1 MFYISIVLRQDTDL
15 SYIKAIAHPNFALI
29 KYWGKSDA
37 SNNLPDMSSI
47 SITIDT
53 LFSTAKV
60 SYDSRLKK
68 DLWILNDIE
77 QESLGQIKPTMN
89 YLKSFKPV
97 KDFCVIESTNN
108 FPTAAG
114 LASSASGVASIV
126 VAINKLFNLNLS
138 EKELINAA
146 ILGSGSA
153 PRSLYSGFVYLNK
166 KNYSCETILDSNQWP
181 LKIIICQTSSD
192 RKLVSSRDGMRIS
205 KSTSSYYKD
214 WVNDQDNNIEKALK
228 AIKMKDF
235 DLLGEVSED
244 NCKKMHK
251 VMETSTP
258 PLIYRNATSHLCIQ
272 KIEEMKANGIGIFYT
287 IDAGPQV
294 KIICKAQH
302 ADQVISEMK
311 SIPNIQDIIEVNI
324 GQGARLTNES

>member
-60 SYDSRLKK
+60 SYDSTLKK

-89 YLKSFKPV
+89 YLKSFKPA

-126 VAINKLFNLNLS
+126 VAINELFNLNLS

-214 WVNDQDNNIEKALK
+214 WVNDQDNDIEKALK

-251 VMETSTP
+251 VMETSKP

-272 KIEEMKANGIGIFYT
+272 KIEEMKVNDIGIFHT

-324 GQGARLTNES
+324 GQGARLTNEG

>member
-60 SYDSRLKK
+60 SYDSTLKK

-126 VAINKLFNLNLS
+126 VAINELFNLNLS

-214 WVNDQDNNIEKALK
+214 WVNDQDNDIKKALK

-251 VMETSTP
+251 VMETSNP

-272 KIEEMKANGIGIFYT
+272 KIEEMKVNGIGIFHT

-324 GQGARLTNES
+324 GQGARLTNEG

>member
-60 SYDSRLKK
+60 SYDSTLKK

-166 KNYSCETILDSNQWP
+166 KNCSCETILDSNQWP

-214 WVNDQDNNIEKALK
+214 WVNDQDNDIKQALK

-251 VMETSTP
+251 VMETSKP

-272 KIEEMKANGIGIFYT
+272 KIEEMKVNGIGIFHT

-311 SIPNIQDIIEVNI
+311 SIPNMQDIIEVNI
-324 GQGARLTNES
+324 GQGARLTNEG

>member
-60 SYDSRLKK
+60 SYDSTLKK

-126 VAINKLFNLNLS
+126 VAINELFNLNLS

-214 WVNDQDNNIEKALK
+214 WVNDQDNDIKKALK

-251 VMETSTP
+251 VMETSKP

-272 KIEEMKANGIGIFYT
+272 KIEEMKVNGIGIFHT

-324 GQGARLTNES
+324 GQGARLTNEG

>member
-1 MFYISIVLRQDTDL
+1 MFYISIVLRRGTDL
-15 SYIKAIAHPNFALI
+15 TYIKAIAHPNFALI
-29 KYWGKSDA
+29 KYWGKSDVL
-37 SNNLPDMSSI
+37 NNLPDMSSI

-60 SYDSRLKK
+60 SFDSSLKK
-68 DLWILNDIE
+68 DLWVLNNIE

-89 YLKSFKPV
+89 YLKSFKSV

-126 VAINKLFNLNLS
+126 IAINELFNLQLS

-166 KNYSCETILDSNQWP
+166 KNYSCETILDGNEWP

-214 WVNDQDNNIEKALK
+214 WVNDQNNDIKQALK

-235 DLLGEVSED
+235 DMLGEVSED

-251 VMETSTP
+251 VMETSKP

-272 KIEEMKANGIGIFYT
+272 KIEEMKVNGIGIFYT

-294 KIICKAQH
+294 KIICKDQYT
-302 ADQVISEMK
+302 DQVISEMK
-311 SIPNIQDIIEVNI
+311 SIPNMQDIIEVNI
-324 GQGARLTNES
+324 GQGARLTNEG

>member
-1 MFYISIVLRQDTDL
+1 L

-60 SYDSRLKK
+60 SYDSTLKK

-89 YLKSFKPV
+89 YLKSFKPA

-126 VAINKLFNLNLS
+126 VAINELFNLNLS

-214 WVNDQDNNIEKALK
+214 WVNDQDNDIKKALK

-251 VMETSTP
+251 VMETSSP

-272 KIEEMKANGIGIFYT
+272 KIEEMKVNGIGIFHT

-324 GQGARLTNES
+324 GQGARLTNEG

>member
-60 SYDSRLKK
+60 SYDSTLKK

-77 QESLGQIKPTMN
+77 QESLGQIKPTIN

-126 VAINKLFNLNLS
+126 VAINELFNLNLS

-214 WVNDQDNNIEKALK
+214 WVNDQDNDIEKALK

-251 VMETSTP
+251 VMETSKP

-272 KIEEMKANGIGIFYT
+272 KIEEMKVNGIGIFHT

-324 GQGARLTNES
+324 GQGARLTNEG

>member
-1 MFYISIVLRQDTDL
+1 MT
-15 SYIKAIAHPNFALI
+15 YIKAIAHPNFALI
-29 KYWGKSDA
+29 KYWGKSDVL
-37 SNNLPDMSSI
+37 NNLPDMSSI

-60 SYDSRLKK
+60 SFDSSLKK
-68 DLWILNDIE
+68 DLWVLNDIE
-77 QESLGQIKPTMN
+77 QESLGQIKPTIN
-89 YLKSFKPV
+89 YLKSFKSV
-97 KDFCVIESTNN
+97 KEFCVIESINN

-126 VAINKLFNLNLS
+126 IAINELFNIQLS

-166 KNYSCETILDSNQWP
+166 KNYSCETILDGNEWP

-205 KSTSSYYKD
+205 KSTSSYYED
-214 WVNDQDNNIEKALK
+214 WVNDQNNDIKKALK
-228 AIKMKDF
+228 AINMKNF

-244 NCKKMHK
+244 SCKKMHK
-251 VMETSTP
+251 VMETSKP
-258 PLIYRNATSHLCIQ
+258 PLIYRNSTTHLCIQ
-272 KIEEMKANGIGIFYT
+272 KIEEMKVNGIDIFYT

-294 KIICKAQH
+294 KIICKDQYT
-302 ADQVISEMK
+302 DQVISEMK
-311 SIPNIQDIIEVNI
+311 SIPNMQDIIEVNI
-324 GQGARLTNES
+324 GQGARLTNEG

>member
-1 MFYISIVLRQDTDL
+1 LFYISIVLRQDTDL

-60 SYDSRLKK
+60 SYDSTLKK

-89 YLKSFKPV
+89 YLKSFKPA

-126 VAINKLFNLNLS
+126 IAINELFNLNLS

-214 WVNDQDNNIEKALK
+214 WVNDQDNDIKKALK

-235 DLLGEVSED
+235 NLLGEVSED

-251 VMETSTP
+251 VMETSSP

-272 KIEEMKANGIGIFYT
+272 KIEEMKVNGIGIFHT

-302 ADQVISEMK
+302 TDQVISEMK

-324 GQGARLTNES
+324 GQGARLTNEG

>member
-1 MFYISIVLRQDTDL
+1 LFYISIVLRQDTDL

-60 SYDSRLKK
+60 SYDSTLKK

-89 YLKSFKPV
+89 YLKSFKPA

-126 VAINKLFNLNLS
+126 VAINELFNLNLS

-214 WVNDQDNNIEKALK
+214 WVNDQDNDIKKALK

-251 VMETSTP
+251 VMETSSP

-272 KIEEMKANGIGIFYT
+272 KIEEMKVNGIGIFYT

-324 GQGARLTNES
+324 GQGARLTNEG

>member
-60 SYDSRLKK
+60 SYDSTLKK

-126 VAINKLFNLNLS
+126 VAINELFNLNLS

-214 WVNDQDNNIEKALK
+214 WVNDQDNDIKKALK

-251 VMETSTP
+251 VMETSSP

-272 KIEEMKANGIGIFYT
+272 KIEEMKVNGIGIFYT

-324 GQGARLTNES
+324 GQGARLTNEG

>member
-1 MFYISIVLRQDTDL
+1 MFYISIVIRQDTDL

-60 SYDSRLKK
+60 SYDSTLKK

-126 VAINKLFNLNLS
+126 VAINELFNLNLS

-166 KNYSCETILDSNQWP
+166 KNYSCETVLDTNQWP

-214 WVNDQDNNIEKALK
+214 WVNDQDNDIKQALK

-251 VMETSTP
+251 VMETSKP

-272 KIEEMKANGIGIFYT
+272 KIEEMKVNDIGIFHT

-311 SIPNIQDIIEVNI
+311 SIPNMQDIIEVNI
-324 GQGARLTNES
+324 GQGARLTNEG

>member
-60 SYDSRLKK
+60 SYDSTLKK

-77 QESLGQIKPTMN
+77 QESLGQIKPTIN

-126 VAINKLFNLNLS
+126 VAINELFNLNLS

-214 WVNDQDNNIEKALK
+214 WVNDQDNDIKKALK

-272 KIEEMKANGIGIFYT
+272 KIEEMKVNGIGIFHT

-324 GQGARLTNES
+324 GQRARLTNEG

>member
-60 SYDSRLKK
+60 SYDSTLKK

-126 VAINKLFNLNLS
+126 VAINELFNLNLS

-214 WVNDQDNNIEKALK
+214 WVNDQDNDIEKALK

-251 VMETSTP
+251 VMETSKP

-272 KIEEMKANGIGIFYT
+272 KIEEMKVNGIGIFHT

-324 GQGARLTNES
+324 GQGARLTNEG